1 MKIASACFSI
11 MMKGYVSKFS
21 QGIHALVSKNG
32 STYNYVYKWKN
43 GWTDRQG
50 ESIHYSPNSKL
61 LKGIKKKMTPLLS
74 SSDINYQSHN
84 TSCVVKQFFYQFY
97 HS

>member
-11 MMKGYVSKFS
+11 MIKGYVSKFS

-32 STYNYVYKWKN
+32 STQNYRYVYRWKD

-50 ESIHYSPNSKL
+50 ESIIHPIQN
-61 LKGIKKKMTPLLS
+61 
-74 SSDINYQSHN
+74 
-84 TSCVVKQFFYQFY
+84 F
-97 HS
+97 

>member
-32 STYNYVYKWKN
+32 STQNYRYVYRWKD

-50 ESIHYSPNSKL
+50 ESIHYSPKSKV
-61 LKGIKKKMTPLLS
+61 LKGIKKK
-74 SSDINYQSHN
+74 
-84 TSCVVKQFFYQFY
+84 
-97 HS
+97 

>member
-1 MKIASACFSI
+1 MKIAGACFPI
-11 MMKGYVSKFS
+11 MMKGYISKFS

-32 STYNYVYKWKN
+32 STQNYVYRWKD

-61 LKGIKKKMTPLLS
+61 LKGVKKKPPHYYPL
-74 SSDINYQSHN
+74 Q
-84 TSCVVKQFFYQFY
+84 T
-97 HS
+97 